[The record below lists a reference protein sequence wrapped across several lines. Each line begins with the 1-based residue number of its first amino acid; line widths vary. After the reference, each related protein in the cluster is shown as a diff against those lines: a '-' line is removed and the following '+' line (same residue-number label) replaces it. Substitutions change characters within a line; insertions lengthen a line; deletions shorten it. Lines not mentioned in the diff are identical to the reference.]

1 MQAFFDAFR
10 HYITPGDIL
19 VLAVSG
25 GVDSMVL
32 LDLVLAN
39 HPRDNIVVAHFDHSL
54 RGVES
59 DNDRL
64 FIADF
69 CEKWNIHFE
78 VEKIDINSLAQEE
91 KMSIEMAARKYRYI
105 FLEEIAQKYWAKY
118 ILTAHHLDDRIETAM
133 FNLIRGTKFG
143 GIHALSFLSSRRDP
157 FQNHIWVENSQ
168 NCLKKWKRDLPTRG
182 ILTPSTS
189 LRSDKT
195 EKWGIFR
202 PLLHISKSD
211 ILAYAKEKN
220 IEYREDSTNTDT
232 AYLRNHLRHT
242 VLPEFE
248 RINPE
253 YRRSI
258 ERFVGYSGEVQN
270 WIDEQVREWLIIQ
283 AESIKQ
289 KASSRKPKKSNVQIG
304 ELNIQDQSPIT
315 NHQSLFSFL
324 IPDFR
329 GQSRFFQ
336 REIVRYLY
344 EEANDGTIW
353 LSEWLIEELIRFI
366 TEGSNSYGVR
376 EVKKLRLER
385 RGEKLSI
392 PK

>member
-10 HYITPGDIL
+10 QYITPGDIL

-64 FIADF
+64 FIANY

-78 VEKIDINSLAQEE
+78 VEKMDINTLAQEE
-91 KMSIEMAARKYRYI
+91 KMSIEMAARKYRYD
-105 FLEEIAQKYWAKY
+105 FLHQIAEKYQAKY

-258 ERFVGYSGEVQN
+258 ERFVEYSGEVQN
-270 WIDEQVREWLIIQ
+270 WIDEQVREWLLIQ
-283 AESIKQ
+283 AEGIKQ
-289 KASSRKPKKSNVQIG
+289 KALSRKYQKSNVQIG

-385 RGEKLSI
+385 RGERVFYD
-392 PK
+392 

>member
-329 GQSRFFQ
+329 EQSRFFQ

>member
-10 HYITPGDIL
+10 QHITPGDIL

-64 FIADF
+64 FIANY
-69 CEKWNIHFE
+69 CEKWYIHFE
-78 VEKIDINSLAQEE
+78 VEKMDINTLAQEE

-258 ERFVGYSGEVQN
+258 ERFVEYSGEVQN

-385 RGEKLSI
+385 RGERILWG
-392 PK
+392 